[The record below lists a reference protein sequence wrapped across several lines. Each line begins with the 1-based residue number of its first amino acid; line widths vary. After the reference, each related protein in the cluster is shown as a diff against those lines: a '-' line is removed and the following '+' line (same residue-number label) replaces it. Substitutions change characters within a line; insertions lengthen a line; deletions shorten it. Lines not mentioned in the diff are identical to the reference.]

1 MDFSNFKLLI
11 FSVLSYLYTSK
22 VFLSPSG
29 RRPMEEDAVP
39 LREETEGLAWR
50 VSLSILGGVGWL
62 VFLIVWLFFYA
73 QSYAWERNV
82 AVFLLSLLLLVV
94 ILGVPWALW
103 AYKKQTAAEKEM
115 LNIKGFRWRIFVS
128 ILFMLG
134 AFVFLIYWYWV
145 VAEPYDIY
153 QNLAIFIVTL
163 LITGG
168 LLAAMWAPW
177 GMKYDSAQ
185 RNKSDEPKKQ

>member
-1 MDFSNFKLLI
+1 
-11 FSVLSYLYTSK
+11 
-22 VFLSPSG
+22 
-29 RRPMEEDAVP
+29 MEEDAVP
-39 LREETEGLAWR
+39 LKEETEGLAWR

-94 ILGVPWALW
+94 ILGVPWAFW

-134 AFVFLIYWYWV
+134 AFMFLIYWFWV

-153 QNLAIFIVTL
+153 QNLAIFIVAL

-177 GMKYDSAQ
+177 GMKYDSTQ
-185 RNKSDEPKKQ
+185 RYKSDEQKKQ